1 MSTDWQRTLQS
12 HLYLPRPM
20 FRTYQLQAVPDDD
33 IPAAEEGGADA
44 ATVTLAV
51 PLPQLMELLELCRP
65 FGKSSLRP
73 GQEMTAAAAASDD
86 LGERNLFTLEWS
98 RALDHLSFR

>member
-1 MSTDWQRTLQS
+1 MSTDWHRTLQS

-20 FRTYQLQAVPDDD
+20 FRIYQLQAAPDDD
-33 IPAAEEGGADA
+33 IPATEEGGADA

-65 FGKSSLRP
+65 LGKSSLRP
-73 GQEMTAAAAASDD
+73 GQEMTAASDD